1 MQIVDVCITSV
12 ENMYKNILIYNIS
25 KMAESQFMIVVD
37 VFAHTNANQ
46 SLEEK

>member
-12 ENMYKNILIYNIS
+12 ENTKNIQINNIS